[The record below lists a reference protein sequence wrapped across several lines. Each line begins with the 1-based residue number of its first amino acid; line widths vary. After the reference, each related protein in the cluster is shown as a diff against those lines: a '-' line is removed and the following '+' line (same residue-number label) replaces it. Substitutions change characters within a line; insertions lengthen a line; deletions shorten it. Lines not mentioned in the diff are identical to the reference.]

1 MVHQFI
7 RTYSLIVV
15 LFLVGKN
22 LSAQQYSFVQYSLKE
37 GLVQSQVRTLY
48 QDSRGYIWA
57 GTLGG
62 VSRFDGQR
70 FINYD
75 RDQGLTNN
83 QSNCIVELHDG
94 TIAIGSVG
102 GFSLL
107 NSTGVKGIKFNSEY
121 TEAVT
126 NCLIEDNNKVLWIG
140 TDQGL
145 FKYQNGTLVY
155 GETSLA
161 KKHVKS
167 FFINQEGALIA
178 VTKDAV
184 YEKKGVDFLV
194 FYQPENKETSLFDAR
209 EDREGTYWLATKGEG
224 ILQLKKGQTA
234 LPVEHESL
242 KGATITSLELD
253 TQNELWAGS
262 RFGFFHLVKNN
273 VEEYTEA
280 QGLPTPEIRDILFD
294 REGNCWLA
302 TYGSGLLRFTG
313 RAFSTYTDKQGLSS
327 NAVMSVTKQHDG
339 TIWFSTFDRGV
350 SVMKDDTITFALQKE
365 IASNNRIWTSLT
377 TKDGALWLGSSD
389 GLYRYQSGKIK
400 VFTEADSLLNRMV
413 LSLHESANGKLYI
426 GTADGLC
433 YFENGAIHSL
443 ASSEG
448 FVASRVRGLAEDK
461 KGNLWLATRDGV
473 QWWNGSRFDF
483 PEAYDQMPEQSTY
496 CVDVDAK
503 GRVWVGTQGGLTL
516 IENNRVQWSKSISE
530 EPGANTLNF
539 IKHLNGQLWI
549 GTLNGLYRL
558 QLSDQLN
565 KDQLNWRHY
574 SLSDGFRSLET
585 NLNAVFADD
594 AGYLWIGTPEG
605 VVKMNIPLANA
616 PREKIAPRIVLS
628 AIHLNLKQPNWESLG
643 QKIDPVS
650 GLPIQLDV
658 GYKNNHFTFYFDGI
672 STTYPDEVKYQYML
686 EGFDEDWQAVTSVN
700 FATYSNLPYDAFTFR
715 VRAQSADG
723 SWSDTLAYSFNI
735 RPPFWLRWW
744 FILLEIL
751 AVGAIVSFIV
761 GSRLRVLRAR
771 RDQEQLEMKSRML
784 ILEQQSLNSS
794 MNRHFIFNA
803 LNSIQYYINRQDR
816 MAANRYLSDFAK
828 LIRKNLDSS
837 QENLT
842 PLREEIE
849 RLELYLKLEHMR
861 FKDKFDYEVSVDP
874 SLNLDQV
881 KVPAMLLQP
890 FLENSIWHGLLP
902 KEAPGSVKVQ
912 ITLIDGQI
920 EFLITD
926 NGVGIEQSLK
936 SKSGTD
942 SHISKGMQITG
953 NRIALLRK
961 MSGQVIELKGPY
973 QLNSASGEV
982 LGTEV
987 KIIVPVNFN
996 ELFSN

>member
-1 MVHQFI
+1 MVYQII
-7 RTYSLIVV
+7 RTYSLLVV
-15 LFLVGKN
+15 LFLVGIN

-75 RDQGLTNN
+75 RDQGLINN
-83 QSNCIVELHDG
+83 QSNCIIELHDG
-94 TIAIGSVG
+94 AIAIGSVG

-107 NSTGVKGIKFNSEY
+107 NASGVKSIKFNNEY
-121 TEAVT
+121 AEAVT

-145 FKYQNGTLVY
+145 FKYQNGTMVY

-167 FFINQEGALIA
+167 FFINREGALIA
-178 VTKDAV
+178 ATKDAV
-184 YEKKGVDFLV
+184 YEKRGVDFFV
-194 FYQPENKETSLFDAR
+194 FYQPANQETSLFDVR

-224 ILQLKKGQTA
+224 VLHFKKGQIA
-234 LPVEHESL
+234 APIEHEAL
-242 KGATITSLELD
+242 KGSTITSLELD
-253 TQNELWAGS
+253 AQNELWAGS
-262 RFGFFHLVKNN
+262 RFGFFHVVKNG
-273 VEEYTEA
+273 VEVYTES

-313 RAFSTYTDKQGLSS
+313 RTFSTYTTKHGLSS
-327 NAVMSVTKQHDG
+327 NAVMSITKQQDG
-339 TIWFSTFDRGV
+339 SIWYSTFDRGV

-365 IASNNRIWTSLT
+365 IASNNRIWTSIT
-377 TKDGALWLGSSD
+377 TRDGALWLGSSD

-413 LSLHESANGKLYI
+413 LSLHESTNGKLYI

-433 YFENGAIHSL
+433 YFENGSIHSL
-443 ASSEG
+443 ATKEG
-448 FVASRVRGLAEDK
+448 FIASRVRGLAEDK
-461 KGNLWLATRDGV
+461 NGNLWLATRDGV
-473 QWWNGSRFDF
+473 QWWNGNRFAF
-483 PEAYDQMPEQSTY
+483 PEAIDQMPEQSAY
-496 CVDVDAK
+496 CVEVDAK

-516 IENNRVQWSKSISE
+516 IENNRVQWSTSISE
-530 EPGANTLNF
+530 EPGASTLNF

-558 QLSDQLN
+558 QLSDQLD
-565 KDQLNWRHY
+565 KGQLNWRHY

-594 AGYLWIGTPEG
+594 AGNLWIGTPEG
-605 VVKMNIPLANA
+605 VVKMNITLANA
-616 PREKIAPRIVLS
+616 PRERIAPRIVLS

-643 QKIDPVS
+643 QKTDPVS

-751 AVGAIVSFIV
+751 AVGAIATVVV

-912 ITLIDGQI
+912 ITLIDGHI
-920 EFLITD
+920 EFVITD

-973 QLNSASGEV
+973 QLNSPEGEV

>member
-1 MVHQFI
+1 MVYPIF
-7 RTYSLIVV
+7 RTYG
-15 LFLVGKN
+15 LFLILLFVGN
-22 LSAQQYSFVQYSLKE
+22 YLSAQQYSFIQYSLKE
-37 GLVQSQVRTLY
+37 GLVQSQVRTIY

-62 VSRFDGQR
+62 VSRFDGLR
-70 FINYD
+70 FVNYD
-75 RDQGLTNN
+75 RDQGLVNN
-83 QSNCIVELHDG
+83 QSNCIIELHDG

-107 NSTGVKGIKFNSEY
+107 NSEGVKSIKFSKEFA
-121 TEAVT
+121 EAVT
-126 NCLIEDNNKVLWIG
+126 NSLIEDNNKVLWIG

-145 FKYQNGTLVY
+145 FKYQNGKLIY
-155 GETSLA
+155 GETALA

-167 FFINQEGALIA
+167 FFFNQEGVFFA

-184 YEKKGVDFLV
+184 YEKRGVEFFV

-209 EDREGTYWLATKGEG
+209 QDRDGTYWLATKGEG
-224 ILQLKKGQTA
+224 VLYLKKGEQA
-234 LPVEHESL
+234 RPIDHESL
-242 KGATITSLELD
+242 RGATITSLELD
-253 TQNELWAGS
+253 AQNELWAGS
-262 RFGFFHLVKNN
+262 RFGFFHLIKNG
-273 VEEYTEA
+273 VEQYTES

-313 RAFSTYTDKQGLSS
+313 RTFSTYTDKQGLSS
-327 NAVMSVTKQHDG
+327 NAVMSITKQQDG
-339 TIWFSTFDRGV
+339 TFWFSTFDRGV

-365 IASNNRIWTSLT
+365 IASNNRIWTTIT

-389 GLYRYQSGKIK
+389 GLYRYQAGKVK

-413 LSLHESANGKLYI
+413 LSLHETRNGRLYI

-433 YFENGAIHSL
+433 YYENGAIHSL
-443 ASSEG
+443 ASSSG
-448 FVASRVRGLAEDK
+448 FVASRIRGLSEDS
-461 KGNLWLATRDGV
+461 KGNLWCATRDGV
-473 QWWNGSRFDF
+473 QLWNGSRFEVPKGHDL
-483 PEAYDQMPEQSTY
+483 MPEQSAY
-496 CVDVDAK
+496 CVEVDTK
-503 GRVWVGTQGGLTL
+503 DRVWVGTQGGLTL
-516 IENNRVQWSKSISE
+516 IEKNEVKWSKSISE

-558 QLSDQLN
+558 QLADQLE

-585 NLNAVFADD
+585 NLNAVYADD

-605 VVKMNIPLANA
+605 VVKMNIALANL
-616 PREKIAPRIVLS
+616 PRERIAPRIVLS
-628 AIHLNLKQPNWESLG
+628 AIHLNLKQPNWSSLG
-643 QKIDPVS
+643 QKVDPVS

-686 EGFDEDWQAVTSVN
+686 EGFDEDWQAITSVN

-723 SWSDTLAYSFNI
+723 TWSDTLSYSFNI

-751 AVGAIVSFIV
+751 AVGAIATLIV
-761 GSRLRVLRAR
+761 ASRLRVLRAR

-902 KEAPGSVKVQ
+902 KEAPGSVKVK
-912 ITLIDGQI
+912 ITLVEGHI

-961 MSGQVIELKGPY
+961 MSGQVIELQGPY
-973 QLNSASGEV
+973 QLNSDSGEV

-987 KIIVPVNFN
+987 KIVVPVNFN

>member
-1 MVHQFI
+1 MRSNRISYH
-7 RTYSLIVV
+7 
-15 LFLVGKN
+15 LFFLFLLVGKV
-22 LSAQQYSFVQYSLKE
+22 LTAQQYSFIQYSLKE

-62 VSRFDGQR
+62 VSRFDGR
-70 FINYD
+70 SFINYD
-75 RDQGLTNN
+75 RDQGLINN
-83 QSNCIVELHDG
+83 QSNCIIELQDG

-107 NSTGVKGIKFNSEY
+107 NAIGVKSIKFNEEY
-121 TEAVT
+121 AEAVT
-126 NCLIEDNNKVLWIG
+126 NSIIQDTNGALWIG

-145 FKYQNGTLVY
+145 FKYQNGRIFY
-155 GETSLA
+155 GETALA
-161 KKHVKS
+161 KEHIKS
-167 FFINQEGALIA
+167 FFFNQDGALMA
-178 VTKDAV
+178 VTKEAI
-184 YEKKGVDFLV
+184 YEKKGVDYVLF
-194 FYQPENKETSLFDAR
+194 FQPTKEETSLFDAR
-209 EDREGTYWLATKGEG
+209 QDRGGTYWLATKGEG
-224 ILQLKKGQTA
+224 ILAFKKGKEAQ
-234 LPVEHESL
+234 PVLHESL
-242 KGATITSLELD
+242 VGATITSIELD
-253 TQNELWAGS
+253 QNNEVWAGS
-262 RFGFFHLVKNN
+262 RFGFFHLTNGT
-273 VEEYTEA
+273 VEEYTES
-280 QGLPTPEIRDILFD
+280 QGLPTPEIRDLLFD

-313 RAFSTYTDKQGLSS
+313 RTFTTYTNRQGLSS
-327 NAVMSVTKQHDG
+327 NAVMSITKQQDG
-339 TIWFSTFDRGV
+339 AIWFSTFDRGV
-350 SVMKDDTITFALQKE
+350 SVMREDTITWALQKE
-365 IASNNRIWTSLT
+365 IASNNRIWTSIT

-389 GLYRYQSGKIK
+389 GLYRYQSGNVK

-413 LSLHESANGKLYI
+413 LSLHESGSGRLYI

-433 YFENGAIHSL
+433 YYENGAIHSM
-443 ASSEG
+443 ADFEG
-448 FVASRVRGLAEDK
+448 FIPSRIRGIAEDQS
-461 KGNLWLATRDGV
+461 GILWLATRDGV
-473 QWWNGSRFDF
+473 QNWNGSRFSF
-483 PEAYDQMPEQSTY
+483 PAQHNQMPEQSAY
-496 CVDVDAK
+496 CVDVDK
-503 GRVWVGTQGGLTL
+503 QNRVWVGTQGGLTL
-516 IENNRVQWSKSISE
+516 IEGGAVKWSSSISE
-530 EPGANTLNF
+530 APGANTLNF
-539 IKHLNGQLWI
+539 IKYLNGQLWI

-558 QLSDQLN
+558 NLSAEMSSDKLS
-565 KDQLNWRHY
+565 WRHF
-574 SLSDGFRSLET
+574 SLADGFRSLET

-594 AGYLWIGTPEG
+594 QGNLWIGTPEG
-605 VVKMNIPLANA
+605 VVKMNISLANA
-616 PREKIAPRIVLS
+616 PRLRMAPRIVLS
-628 AIHLNLKQPNWESLG
+628 SIQLNLKQPNWESLG
-643 QKIDPVS
+643 QSVDPVT
-650 GLPIQLDV
+650 GLPIQLDL

-672 STTYPDEVKYQYML
+672 STTYPEEVKYQYML
-686 EGFDEDWQAVTSVN
+686 EGFDEDWQALTSVN
-700 FATYSNLPYDAFTFR
+700 FATYSNLPYDSFTFR

-723 SWSDTLAYSFNI
+723 SWSDTIAYSFTI

-744 FILLEIL
+744 FVLLEIL
-751 AVGAIVSFIV
+751 AIAGIATLVI

-816 MAANRYLSDFAK
+816 IAANRYLSDFAK

-842 PLREEIE
+842 SLREEIE

-861 FKDKFDYEVSVDP
+861 FKDKFDYEVNVDP
-874 SLNLDQV
+874 QLNLDQV

-912 ITLIDGQI
+912 VTLVDGQI
-920 EFLITD
+920 EFVITD

-961 MSGQVIELKGPY
+961 MSGQVIHLEGPY
-973 QLNSASGEV
+973 QLHGTSGEV

-987 KIIVPVNFN
+987 KISVPVNFN